1 MNWLRLKYSSLLL
14 TAVSII
20 LSSCAGITRHPE
32 SGYYEGRQK
41 SQAEQFYHEK
51 ALSET
56 SQASNQLGL
65 NRKAE
70 KDRSDY
76 EMLASRIQLNR
87 LEKALKSEREK
98 QQYYNVKPYLASDEE
113 RIYFLSLKSFEQKN
127 RFIQN
132 LPSMSAAESNS
143 PELQE
148 AVDTGDIVL
157 GMTKKSVKESW
168 GEPESVEVA
177 GNPVYGNERWRYTR
191 NIASE
196 NGGNKE
202 FRLIYFEGGRVAGWE
217 KH

>member
-1 MNWLRLKYSSLLL
+1 MISSILNGCSSL
-14 TAVSII
+14 
-20 LSSCAGITRHPE
+20 TRHPE

-51 ALSET
+51 AAFET
-56 SQASNQLGL
+56 TEASNELGL
-65 NRKAE
+65 RNKVD
-70 KDRSDY
+70 KDRGDY
-76 EMLASRIQLNR
+76 EMLASRIQLHR
-87 LEKALKSEREK
+87 LEKALESDREK
-98 QQYYNVKPYLASDEE
+98 QQYFNVKPYFASDEE
-113 RIYFLSLKSFEQKN
+113 RIYFLSLQTFEQKN

-132 LPSMSAAESNS
+132 MPNLTAADSNS

-177 GNPVYGNERWRYTR
+177 GNPIYGNERWRYTR
-191 NIASE
+191 NVASE

-202 FRLIYFEGGRVAGWE
+202 FRLIYFESGRVAGWE